1 MRTAPRHSGSAAAC
15 AQCSSST
22 GWVVD
27 RAKLSSRCKRGH
39 AVGAHSAAVDAQ
51 RQAGR
56 RGGAQRHAHGGAQPS
71 AAQQHAAQPARPGSA
86 SDLVTKSHEIAS
98 CARDEFRRSRR
109 YVFLLSETK
118 DVLAGR
124 FSYALMESTQR
135 ACRPAA
141 AIAAASFSLRWATSS
156 VASGIDGM
164 QRAAVAAWAREYF

>member
-1 MRTAPRHSGSAAAC
+1 MNL
-15 AQCSSST
+15 
-22 GWVVD
+22 D
-27 RAKLSSRCKRGH
+27 
-39 AVGAHSAAVDAQ
+39 
-51 RQAGR
+51 
-56 RGGAQRHAHGGAQPS
+56 
-71 AAQQHAAQPARPGSA
+71 
-86 SDLVTKSHEIAS
+86 
-98 CARDEFRRSRR
+98 SRR

-124 FSYALMESTQR
+124 FSYTLMESTQR